1 MPHTEGHI
9 EPQVQGDPQGLD
21 YQAIYQKYYDKGL
34 DIEKAT
40 RKMRV
45 LYGAKQPEL
54 DALNAFYESKKK
66 SQDGT
71 TASDS
76 SSETVS
82 TVSTSGT
89 APSTGQENGDTDS
102 PLAAPDPLS
111 PQLYDSITPAPLP
124 RTFVHLA
131 QAEIISQSRPENWE
145 DIYISKFGEGEV
157 HQLDTKKLFSEQR
170 DQSIMAAVNVIEV
183 DAFDRWYKKKLEDG
197 RTKTLVD
204 QYLNLDTEE
213 IAKLK
218 RQLSRED
225 GSKHSIKDSIMEM
238 FAALEDAPE
247 GQLTHP
253 GFVRKYQLGV
263 DKTSKKSLKKVE
275 NDFGN
280 FYRDM
285 VKESLP
291 YSVQQNESQLKDL
304 EYYFKYGNGDMFD
317 FTEDGEV
324 GNQTWWSQTQLT
336 GEVAGMT
343 LVNKLSFLGS
353 RVGGWMADTVLGE
366 GMGDVFREG
375 LEPRLQEREKKLEE
389 IRGRMNVFEKGI
401 SKSYGEFFTT
411 GDLTA
416 LDNALEQSWYMAVE
430 ASPQISLAVAS
441 GAMGMGPTGIALL
454 LTADGTMQEAM
465 MIRNDISFDDFVDK
479 KSAPRIENLKEDI
492 DAILRVREGD
502 GGKEN
507 YKGKELQA
515 LRELLKKE
523 LKESRLSYS
532 EALSTIKVV
541 EGDTQED
548 IENKLKAKYD
558 IEVNQS
564 NRTMYLSSTAAV
576 DFAADLVMF
585 NIFRRAFRGADFGQD
600 ATIKTYAKNIL
611 RGSGVA
617 LPEAAIPTFLSMY
630 NREYQ
635 KAKYTDSDFD
645 AKQAF
650 EAALDVTLGMA
661 PLGPMLHTAGSSLAY
676 TKHLGRSADGPGGI
690 NVYHRR
696 VIDKLNKKATDPD
709 VNSNDRAQAIKL
721 AAKFK
726 RDGVLIFEKNTA
738 LYDYIGKKD
747 PASLDEIANLHLQ
760 LESLLRSLKGV
771 EDPNVKMLMRDE
783 LASIVSKKAKVEAE
797 FKEGFEAQYDHSYVR
812 QKFEDGKKG
821 IVEVKPDLDAKATE
835 EIAARETVE
844 WVQDNIK
851 EKPPTTLNRQRL
863 EEILSSKDH
872 AMLSAENPKGKGQGE
887 KSNAEANSKA
897 IEWLKKQGLK
907 YHEITGKY
915 GPGENSILVEGM
927 TLDQAKA
934 FAGLFDQHSVAH
946 GEGLVKSDGSLLPF
960 EDGINFDVDLKNP
973 DSDYYSA
980 VKLSDGTVVGF
991 KKEPSNSGTDA
1002 DGKPISGDD
1011 FYSSGVKSPDAD
1023 PLVRPDDSEA
1033 PPVREPQEG
1042 DARMGDDTEGVVAE
1056 ERKLADIKGGRVRQ
1070 FLRDTFRS
1078 DSGIGGKRG
1087 WKIWKQ
1093 RTGAREK
1100 VAETIRGREREM
1112 RVMSNQLSLDLGV
1125 LDALYIGAEFDG
1137 SGKKIGKNEYDRRKA
1152 ELNKYMN
1159 GEEARI
1165 AFLSDEGKA
1174 KLDFLRAKVDG
1185 LSGEMIRLLE
1195 ENPTDKNKA
1204 LVETI
1209 RNNQGQY
1216 LKRSYEAFTDNG
1228 TWIKDF
1234 NKKKLSKTKQK
1245 LYDDAVQFIMD
1256 SKGVDRIKANEEVK
1270 SYLQDLYGKLNDKS
1284 FIAGSGLIGALDS
1297 KVLSGRKDIPEPFRK
1312 LLGEVENVSFNYVNT
1327 VHRLAGYVADL
1338 SFQKVL
1344 RADLLEA
1351 GLAVEGAGREGVPF
1365 LTGSQFSG
1373 LDGLFVD
1380 PAFQP
1385 MYDGMMPLTS
1395 NPSKIMRMFTG
1406 FQGAV
1411 KIGKT
1416 VYSPTTT
1423 SRNLLSGVFLGFNSG
1438 HLFSTDLGKAS
1449 DAMKLAW
1456 GIEEGIDINFMTRER
1471 DKLMKYGIIGDG
1483 ARAGEVMGIMRDFTN
1498 ATEAQ
1503 RIAEKSGGSK
1513 LRKATRKVN
1522 DAAQKLYAFGDD
1534 FYKTTG
1540 FYTETQRFIDSGMDR
1555 ATAQKRA
1562 AERIRGGYPTYSYIP
1577 KNIKW
1582 LRRFPLSGMFVSFP
1596 YEVYRTTANNMRYAA
1611 QDFAEGRTKMGMQ
1624 RMLGMTTAHAFGFGM
1639 FSATKDLFNYTEEEL
1654 DAIRLLGPEYQKN
1667 SQPIFMPRGEGDE
1680 IKFIDAQAIL
1690 PNEAIWKPIRS
1701 LILQGDPKDENYID
1715 GIESAILEVLSPAI
1729 SMDASAKL
1737 VHELM
1742 TNRRE
1747 GTDQPIYYWDQDMNP
1762 FENALNN
1769 IPAATRHILKG
1780 IGPGAYNNLEE
1791 FFRANDINPEVFG
1804 EKSTV
1809 YKETKINEWILGLFG
1824 FRVNTFDM
1832 RAGVLP
1838 KIYEDSEDLKKYT
1851 NFNLSNKDI
1860 RLLSD
1865 KPIEYLKDKA
1875 DQYVNKQI
1883 EVAKRVQVYPSVA
1896 IEAGLEEGE
1905 LITTLVNSGL
1915 SKKNAGILVANAIE
1929 GTNLP
1934 QNPKYITLSR
1944 IKSVLTSVRDAHRGS
1959 KEELKEK
1966 TDAVMEAMFLS
1977 NVMIIDKWSMQ
1988 FENYDIKNDEE
1999 EDNQD
2004 FRRQYLNRNKP

>member
-1 MPHTEGHI
+1 MPHIEEHI
-9 EPQVQGDPQGLD
+9 EEPQVQGDPQGLD

-157 HQLDTKKLFSEQR
+157 HQLDTKKIFSEQR

-204 QYLNLDTEE
+204 QYLNLDSKE
-213 IAKLK
+213 IVQLK
-218 RQLSRED
+218 DRLENNLV
-225 GSKHSIKDSIMEM
+225 SKHGIKDSIMEM

-304 EYYFKYGNGDMFD
+304 EYYFKHGNGDMFD
-317 FTEDGEV
+317 FTEDGEI

-389 IRGRMNVFEKGI
+389 IREKMNVFEKGI
-401 SKSYGEFFTT
+401 SKSYGEFFAT

-416 LDNALEQSWYMAVE
+416 LNNALEQSWYMAVE
-430 ASPQISLAVAS
+430 ASPQISLAVGA
-441 GAMGMGPTGIALL
+441 GAMGMGPTGLALL

-479 KSAPRIENLKEDI
+479 KSAPIIEKLKEDI
-492 DAILRVREGD
+492 DAILRVREGEGD
-502 GGKEN
+502 RRDRGN

-532 EALSTIKVV
+532 EALSTIEVV

-564 NRTMYLSSTAAV
+564 NKTMYLSSTAAV

-585 NIFRRAFRGADFGQD
+585 RIFRRAFRGADFGQD

-635 KAKYTDSDFD
+635 KAIYTDSDFD

-676 TKHLGRSADGPGGI
+676 TKHLGRSRIGPDGI

-696 VIDKLNKKATDPD
+696 IIEDLNKKATDPD

-726 RDGVLIFEKNTA
+726 KDGVLIFEKNTA

-760 LESLLRSLKGV
+760 AEALLRSLKGV
-771 EDPNVKMLMRDE
+771 EDPNVKMRMRDE
-783 LASIVSKKAKVEAE
+783 LASIINQKSKVEAE

-821 IVEVKPDLDAKATE
+821 IVEVKADDPTVKADE
-835 EIAARETVE
+835 
-844 WVQDNIK
+844 
-851 EKPPTTLNRQRL
+851 
-863 EEILSSKDH
+863 
-872 AMLSAENPKGKGQGE
+872 
-887 KSNAEANSKA
+887 
-897 IEWLKKQGLK
+897 
-907 YHEITGKY
+907 
-915 GPGENSILVEGM
+915 
-927 TLDQAKA
+927 
-934 FAGLFDQHSVAH
+934 
-946 GEGLVKSDGSLLPF
+946 
-960 EDGINFDVDLKNP
+960 
-973 DSDYYSA
+973 
-980 VKLSDGTVVGF
+980 
-991 KKEPSNSGTDA
+991 
-1002 DGKPISGDD
+1002 
-1011 FYSSGVKSPDAD
+1011 PDAD

-1137 SGKKIGKNEYDRRKA
+1137 SGKKIGKNEYDRRKT

-1338 SFQKVL
+1338 SFQKIL

-1540 FYTETQRFIDSGMDR
+1540 FYTETQRFMDSGMDR
-1555 ATAQKRA
+1555 ATAEKRA

-1577 KNIKW
+1577 RNIKW

-1654 DAIRLLGPEYQKN
+1654 DAIRLLAPEHQKN
-1667 SQPIFMPRGEGDE
+1667 SQPIFIPRGEGDE

-1729 SMDASAKL
+1729 SMDATAKL

-1747 GTDQPIYYWDQDMNP
+1747 GTDQPIYYWDQDMNA
-1762 FENALNN
+1762 FDNALNN

-1883 EVAKRVQVYPSVA
+1883 EVAKRVQIYPSVV
-1896 IEAGLEEGE
+1896 IEAGLEQGE
-1905 LITTLVNSGL
+1905 LITTLVNSGI

-1944 IKSVLTSVRDAHRGS
+1944 IESVLTSVRDAHRGS

-1977 NVMIIDKWSMQ
+1977 NVMIIDKWSEQ
-1988 FENYDIKNDEE
+1988 FEDYDIKNDEE
-1999 EDNQD
+1999 EDNQN

>member
-1 MPHTEGHI
+1 MPHIEGHI
-9 EPQVQGDPQGLD
+9 EEPQVQGLD
-21 YQAIYQKYYDKGL
+21 YQAIYQKYYDKGF

-89 APSTGQENGDTDS
+89 ATSTGQENGDTDS
-102 PLAAPDPLS
+102 PLAAPEPLS
-111 PQLYDSITPAPLP
+111 PQLYDSIKGTPVRWTGVQL
-124 RTFVHLA
+124 R
-131 QAEIISQSRPENWE
+131 QAEVIGQARPENWE
-145 DIYISKFGEGEV
+145 DIYRSRFGEGEV
-157 HQLDTKKLFSEQR
+157 HQLDTKKIFSEQR
-170 DQSIMAAVNVIEV
+170 DSEIMGDLNLLEI
-183 DAFDRWYKKKLEDG
+183 DAFDRWYNKKLEDG

-204 QYLNLDTEE
+204 QYLNLDSKE
-213 IAKLK
+213 IVQLK
-218 RQLSRED
+218 GRLENNLI
-225 GSKHSIKDSIMEM
+225 SKHGIKDSIMEM

-285 VKESLP
+285 VKASLP

-317 FTEDGEV
+317 FTEDGEI

-343 LVNKLSFLGS
+343 LVSKLSFLGS
-353 RVGGWMADTVLGE
+353 RVGGWMADTLIGE

-375 LEPRLQEREKKLEE
+375 LEPNLREREKALEE
-389 IRGRMNVFEKGI
+389 IREKMNAFEAGI

-416 LDNALEQSWYMAVE
+416 LNNALEQSWYMAVE
-430 ASPQISLAVAS
+430 ASPQITMAVAG
-441 GAMGMGPTGIALL
+441 GAMGMGPTGLALL

-465 MIRNDISFDDFVDK
+465 MIRNDISFDDFVNK
-479 KSAPRIENLKEDI
+479 KSLPIIESYKEDI
-492 DAILRVREGD
+492 DAILKVREEE
-502 GGKEN
+502 GGEEN

-532 EALSTIKVV
+532 EALSTIEVG

-548 IENKLKAKYD
+548 IENKLKAIYN
-558 IEVNQS
+558 IEVNHS

-576 DFAADLVMF
+576 DFAADRVMF
-585 NIFRRAFRGADFGQD
+585 GIFRRAFRGADFGQD

-611 RGSGVA
+611 RGSGIA
-617 LPEAAIPTFLSMY
+617 LPESAIPTFLSMY

-635 KAKYTDSDFD
+635 KAIYTDSDFD
-645 AKQAF
+645 AQQAF
-650 EAALDVTLGMA
+650 EASLDVTLA
-661 PLGPMLHTAGSSLAY
+661 FLPLGPGMHTAGSSLAF
-676 TKHLGRSADGPGGI
+676 TKHLGRATDGPGGI

-696 VIDKLNKKATDPD
+696 IIDKLNKKATDLD
-709 VNSNDRAQAIKL
+709 VNSKDREQAIKL

-726 RDGVLIFEKNTA
+726 KDGVLIFEKNTA

-760 LESLLRSLKGV
+760 AEALLRSLKGV

-783 LASIVSKKAKVEAE
+783 LASIISKKSKVEAE

-812 QKFEDGKKG
+812 QKFEDKGGKEG
-821 IVEVKPDLDAKATE
+821 IVEVKADDPVVKADE
-835 EIAARETVE
+835 
-844 WVQDNIK
+844 
-851 EKPPTTLNRQRL
+851 
-863 EEILSSKDH
+863 
-872 AMLSAENPKGKGQGE
+872 
-887 KSNAEANSKA
+887 
-897 IEWLKKQGLK
+897 
-907 YHEITGKY
+907 
-915 GPGENSILVEGM
+915 
-927 TLDQAKA
+927 
-934 FAGLFDQHSVAH
+934 
-946 GEGLVKSDGSLLPF
+946 
-960 EDGINFDVDLKNP
+960 
-973 DSDYYSA
+973 
-980 VKLSDGTVVGF
+980 
-991 KKEPSNSGTDA
+991 
-1002 DGKPISGDD
+1002 
-1011 FYSSGVKSPDAD
+1011 PDAD
-1023 PLVRPDDSEA
+1023 PLVKPDDSEA
-1033 PPVREPQEG
+1033 PPVKEAEEG

-1056 ERKLADIKGGRVRQ
+1056 ERKLVDIKGGRVRQ
-1070 FLRDTFRS
+1070 FLRNTFRS
-1078 DSGIGGKRG
+1078 DAGIGGNRGLKFWKKRS
-1087 WKIWKQ
+1087 
-1093 RTGAREK
+1093 GAREK

-1112 RVMSNQLSLDLGV
+1112 RVMTNQLGLDLNV
-1125 LDALYIGAEFDG
+1125 LDALYRDAEFDIN
-1137 SGKKIGKNEYDRRKA
+1137 GKKTGKNEYNRRKE

-1165 AFLSDEGKA
+1165 AFLSDAQKA
-1174 KLDFLRAKVDG
+1174 KLDYLRARVDG

-1195 ENPTDKNKA
+1195 ENPTPKNKA
-1204 LVETI
+1204 LIETI

-1216 LKRSYEAFTDNG
+1216 LKRSYEAFTDDG

-1234 NKKKLSKTKQK
+1234 NKPLNKLSKTKKK
-1245 LYDDAVQFIMD
+1245 LYDDAVQYVMD
-1256 SKGVDRIKANEEVK
+1256 NFAEGDRVHILEETVPGSKKAKAETIVTG
-1270 SYLQDLYGKLNDKS
+1270 YLQDLYSKLDSKS
-1284 FIAGSGLIGALDS
+1284 FITGTGLIGALDS
-1297 KVLSGRKDIPEPFRK
+1297 KILSGRKDIPAPFRK

-1351 GLAVEGAGREGVPF
+1351 GLAIEGKGRQGSVEFSPGAA
-1365 LTGSQFSG
+1365 FSG
-1373 LDGLFVD
+1373 LDGLYVD
-1380 PAFQP
+1380 PIFKS
-1385 MYDGMMPLTS
+1385 MYDSMMPLTS
-1395 NPSKIMRMFTG
+1395 NPSKFWRTLSQI
-1406 FQGAV
+1406 QGVV

-1449 DAMKLAW
+1449 DAMRLAW
-1456 GIEEGIDINFMTRER
+1456 GVKEGIDVNFMTRER
-1471 DKLMKYGIIGDG
+1471 DKLMRYGVIGDG
-1483 ARAGEVMGIMRDFTN
+1483 ARAGEVMGLMRDFTD

-1513 LRKATRKVN
+1513 PRKATRKVN
-1522 DAAQKLYAFGDD
+1522 DAAQRLYAFGDD
-1534 FYKTTG
+1534 FYKATG
-1540 FYTETQRFIDSGMDR
+1540 FYTEAQRFMDSGMDR
-1555 ATAQKRA
+1555 AAAEKRA

-1577 KNIKW
+1577 RNIKW
-1582 LRRFPLSGMFVSFP
+1582 LRRFPLTGMFVSFP

-1611 QDFAEGRTKMGMQ
+1611 QDFAEGRHKMGMQ
-1624 RMLGMTTAHAFGFGM
+1624 RMAGMVTAQAFGFGM
-1639 FSATKDLFNYTEEEL
+1639 FSATKQIWEYTEEEL

-1667 SQPIFMPRGEGDE
+1667 SQPIFLPRGDANEM
-1680 IKFIDAQAIL
+1680 KFIDAQAIL

-1701 LILQGDPKDENYID
+1701 LILQGDPKDENYVD
-1715 GIESAILEVLSPAI
+1715 GIESAISEILAPFYAK
-1729 SMDASAKL
+1729 DATAKL
-1737 VHELM
+1737 VQELL

-1747 GTDQPIYYWDQDMNP
+1747 GSDQPIYYWDQDMTVL
-1762 FENALNN
+1762 ENALNN
-1769 IPAATRHILKG
+1769 IPDLGRQILKG
-1780 IGPGAYNNLEE
+1780 VGPGAYNNLEE
-1791 FFRANDINPEVFG
+1791 FFRATGISPELFG

-1809 YKETKINEWILGLFG
+1809 YKETKMNEWILGLFG

-1832 RAGVLP
+1832 RAGILP

-1851 NFNLSNKDI
+1851 DFNLSNKDI

-1865 KPIEYLKDKA
+1865 KPIEYLEKVA
-1875 DQYVNKQI
+1875 NRYVNKQI

-1896 IEAGLEEGE
+1896 MEAGLEQEK

-1934 QNPKYITLSR
+1934 QNPKYISLSR
-1944 IKSVLTSVRDAHRGS
+1944 IKSVLTSVENAHRGT
-1959 KEELKEK
+1959 KAELKEK

-1977 NVMIIDKWSMQ
+1977 NVMIIQKWSEQ
-1988 FENYDIKNDEE
+1988 FEDYDIKNDEE
-1999 EDNQD
+1999 EDNQY
-2004 FRRQYLNRNKP
+2004 FRGQYLNRNNE

>member
-1 MPHTEGHI
+1 MPHIEEHI
-9 EPQVQGDPQGLD
+9 EEPQVQGDPQGLD
-21 YQAIYQKYYDKGL
+21 YQAIYQKYYDKGF

-89 APSTGQENGDTDS
+89 ATSTGQENGDTDS
-102 PLAAPDPLS
+102 PLAAPEPLS
-111 PQLYDSITPAPLP
+111 PQLYDSVKGTPVPW
-124 RTFVHLA
+124 TGIQIA
-131 QAEIISQSRPENWE
+131 QAEVIGQSRPENWE
-145 DIYISKFGEGEV
+145 DIYRSRFGEGEV

-170 DQSIMAAVNVIEV
+170 DSEIMGDLNLLEI
-183 DAFDRWYKKKLEDG
+183 DAFDRWYNKKLEDG

-204 QYLNLDTEE
+204 QYLNLDSKE
-213 IAKLK
+213 IVQLK
-218 RQLSRED
+218 GRLENNLV
-225 GSKHSIKDSIMEM
+225 SKHGIKDSIMEM

-285 VKESLP
+285 VKASLP

-317 FTEDGEV
+317 FTEDGEI

-343 LVNKLSFLGS
+343 LVNKLAFLGS
-353 RVGGWMADTVLGE
+353 RVGGWMADTFADISKNPNRMSGV
-366 GMGDVFREG
+366 MGDAIRSGAETDI
-375 LEPRLQEREKKLEE
+375 QKREKALEE
-389 IRGRMNVFEKGI
+389 IREKMNAFEAGI

-411 GDLTA
+411 GNLTA
-416 LDNALEQSWYMAVE
+416 LNNALEQSWYMAVE
-430 ASPQISLAVAS
+430 ASPQITMAVAG
-441 GAMGMGPTGIALL
+441 GAMGMGPTGLALL

-465 MIRNDISFDDFVDK
+465 MIRNDISFDDFVNK
-479 KSAPRIENLKEDI
+479 KSLPIIEKLKEDI
-492 DAILRVREGD
+492 DAILKVREGE
-502 GGKEN
+502 GGEEN

-532 EALSTIKVV
+532 EALSTIEVG

-548 IENKLKAKYD
+548 IENKLKAIYN
-558 IEVNQS
+558 IEVNHS

-576 DFAADLVMF
+576 DFAADRVMF
-585 NIFRRAFRGADFGQD
+585 GIFRRAFRGSNFGQD

-611 RGSGVA
+611 RGSGIA
-617 LPEAAIPTFLSMY
+617 LPESAIPTFLSMY

-635 KAKYTDSDFD
+635 KAIYTDSDFD
-645 AKQAF
+645 AQQAF

-661 PLGPMLHTAGSSLAY
+661 PLGPMMHTGGSSLAF
-676 TKHLGRSADGPGGI
+676 TKHLGRATDGPGGI

-696 VIDKLNKKATDPD
+696 IIDKLNKKATDLD
-709 VNSNDRAQAIKL
+709 VNSKDREQAIKL

-726 RDGVLIFEKNTA
+726 KDGVLIFEKNTA

-760 LESLLRSLKGV
+760 AEALLRSLKGV

-783 LASIVSKKAKVEAE
+783 LASIISKKSKVEAE

-812 QKFEDGKKG
+812 QKFEDKGGKEG
-821 IVEVKPDLDAKATE
+821 IVEVKADDPVVKADE
-835 EIAARETVE
+835 
-844 WVQDNIK
+844 
-851 EKPPTTLNRQRL
+851 
-863 EEILSSKDH
+863 
-872 AMLSAENPKGKGQGE
+872 
-887 KSNAEANSKA
+887 
-897 IEWLKKQGLK
+897 
-907 YHEITGKY
+907 
-915 GPGENSILVEGM
+915 
-927 TLDQAKA
+927 
-934 FAGLFDQHSVAH
+934 
-946 GEGLVKSDGSLLPF
+946 
-960 EDGINFDVDLKNP
+960 
-973 DSDYYSA
+973 
-980 VKLSDGTVVGF
+980 
-991 KKEPSNSGTDA
+991 
-1002 DGKPISGDD
+1002 
-1011 FYSSGVKSPDAD
+1011 PDAD
-1023 PLVRPDDSEA
+1023 PLVKPDDSEA
-1033 PPVREPQEG
+1033 PPVKEAEEG

-1056 ERKLADIKGGRVRQ
+1056 ERKLVDIKGGRVRQ
-1070 FLRDTFRS
+1070 FLRNTFRS
-1078 DSGIGGKRG
+1078 DAGIGGNRGLKFWKKRS
-1087 WKIWKQ
+1087 
-1093 RTGAREK
+1093 GAREK

-1112 RVMSNQLSLDLGV
+1112 RVMTNQLGLDLGV
-1125 LDALYIGAEFDG
+1125 LDALYRDAEFDIN
-1137 SGKKIGKNEYDRRKA
+1137 GKKTGKNEYNRRKE

-1165 AFLSDEGKA
+1165 AFLSDAQKA
-1174 KLDFLRAKVDG
+1174 KLDYLRARVDG

-1195 ENPTDKNKA
+1195 ENPTPKNKA
-1204 LVETI
+1204 LIETI

-1216 LKRSYEAFTDNG
+1216 LKRSYEAFTDDG

-1234 NKKKLSKTKQK
+1234 NKPLNKLSKTKKK
-1245 LYDDAVQFIMD
+1245 LYDDAVQYVMD
-1256 SKGVDRIKANEEVK
+1256 NFAEGDRVHILEETVPGSKKAKAETIVTG
-1270 SYLQDLYGKLNDKS
+1270 YLQDLYSKLDSKS
-1284 FIAGSGLIGALDS
+1284 FITGTGLIGALDS
-1297 KVLSGRKDIPEPFRK
+1297 KILSGRKDIPAPFRK

-1351 GLAVEGAGREGVPF
+1351 GLAIEGKGRQGSVEFSPGAA
-1365 LTGSQFSG
+1365 FSG
-1373 LDGLFVD
+1373 LDGLYVD
-1380 PAFQP
+1380 PTFKS
-1385 MYDGMMPLTS
+1385 MYDSMMPLTS
-1395 NPSKIMRMFTG
+1395 NPSKFWRTLSQI
-1406 FQGAV
+1406 QGVV

-1423 SRNLLSGVFLGFNSG
+1423 SRNLLSGIFLGFNSG

-1456 GIEEGIDINFMTRER
+1456 GVKEGIDVNFMTRER
-1471 DKLMKYGIIGDG
+1471 DKLMRYGVIGDG
-1483 ARAGEVMGIMRDFTN
+1483 ARAGEVMGLMRDFTD

-1503 RIAEKSGGSK
+1503 RIAQKSGGSK

-1522 DAAQKLYAFGDD
+1522 DAAQRLYAFGDD
-1534 FYKTTG
+1534 FYKATG
-1540 FYTETQRFIDSGMDR
+1540 FYTEAQRFMDSGMDR
-1555 ATAQKRA
+1555 ATAEKRA

-1577 KNIKW
+1577 RNIKW
-1582 LRRFPLSGMFVSFP
+1582 LRRFPLTGMFVSFP

-1611 QDFAEGRTKMGMQ
+1611 QDFAEGRHKMGMQ
-1624 RMLGMTTAHAFGFGM
+1624 RMAGMATAQAFGFGM
-1639 FSATKDLFNYTEEEL
+1639 FSATKQIWEYTEEEL

-1667 SQPIFMPRGEGDE
+1667 SQPIFLPRGDANE

-1701 LILQGDPKDENYID
+1701 LILQGDPKDENYVD
-1715 GIESAILEVLSPAI
+1715 GIESAISEILAPFYAK
-1729 SMDASAKL
+1729 DATAKL
-1737 VHELM
+1737 VQELL

-1747 GTDQPIYYWDQDMNP
+1747 GSDQPIYYWDQDMNP
-1762 FENALNN
+1762 LENALNN
-1769 IPAATRHILKG
+1769 IPDLGRQILKG
-1780 IGPGAYNNLEE
+1780 VGPGAYNNLEE
-1791 FFRANDINPEVFG
+1791 FFRATGISPELFG

-1809 YKETKINEWILGLFG
+1809 YKETKMNEWILGLFG

-1832 RAGVLP
+1832 RAGILP

-1865 KPIEYLKDKA
+1865 KPVEYLKKVA

-1883 EVAKRVQVYPSVA
+1883 EVAKRVQVYPNVA
-1896 IEAGLEEGE
+1896 MEAGLEQEK

-1934 QNPKYITLSR
+1934 QNPKYISLSR
-1944 IKSVLTSVRDAHRGS
+1944 IKSVLTSVKDAHRGT
-1959 KEELKEK
+1959 KAELKEK

-1977 NVMIIDKWSMQ
+1977 NVMIIQKWSEQ
-1988 FENYDIKNDEE
+1988 FEDYDIKNDEE
-1999 EDNQD
+1999 EDNQY
-2004 FRRQYLNRNKP
+2004 FRGQYLNRNNE

>member
-1 MPHTEGHI
+1 MPHIEEHI
-9 EPQVQGDPQGLD
+9 EEPQVQGDPQGLD

-157 HQLDTKKLFSEQR
+157 HQLDTKKIFSEQR

-204 QYLNLDTEE
+204 QYLNLDSKE
-213 IAKLK
+213 IVQLK
-218 RQLSRED
+218 DRLENNLV
-225 GSKHSIKDSIMEM
+225 SKHGIKDSIMEM

-304 EYYFKYGNGDMFD
+304 EYYFKHGNGDMFD
-317 FTEDGEV
+317 FTEDGEI

-389 IRGRMNVFEKGI
+389 IREKMNVFEKGI
-401 SKSYGEFFTT
+401 SKSYGEFFAT

-416 LDNALEQSWYMAVE
+416 LNNALEQSWYMAVE
-430 ASPQISLAVAS
+430 ASPQISLAVGA
-441 GAMGMGPTGIALL
+441 GAMGMGPTGLALL

-479 KSAPRIENLKEDI
+479 KSAPIIEKLKEDI
-492 DAILRVREGD
+492 DAILRVREGEGD
-502 GGKEN
+502 RRDRGN

-532 EALSTIKVV
+532 EALSTIEVV

-585 NIFRRAFRGADFGQD
+585 RIFRRAFRGADFGQD

-635 KAKYTDSDFD
+635 KAIYTDSDFD

-676 TKHLGRSADGPGGI
+676 TKHLGRSRIGPDGI

-696 VIDKLNKKATDPD
+696 IIEDLNKKATDPD

-726 RDGVLIFEKNTA
+726 KDGVLIFEKNTA

-760 LESLLRSLKGV
+760 AEALLRSLKGV
-771 EDPNVKMLMRDE
+771 EDPNVKMRMRDE
-783 LASIVSKKAKVEAE
+783 LASIINQKSKVEAE

-821 IVEVKPDLDAKATE
+821 IVEVKADDPTVKADE
-835 EIAARETVE
+835 
-844 WVQDNIK
+844 
-851 EKPPTTLNRQRL
+851 
-863 EEILSSKDH
+863 
-872 AMLSAENPKGKGQGE
+872 
-887 KSNAEANSKA
+887 
-897 IEWLKKQGLK
+897 
-907 YHEITGKY
+907 
-915 GPGENSILVEGM
+915 
-927 TLDQAKA
+927 
-934 FAGLFDQHSVAH
+934 
-946 GEGLVKSDGSLLPF
+946 
-960 EDGINFDVDLKNP
+960 
-973 DSDYYSA
+973 
-980 VKLSDGTVVGF
+980 
-991 KKEPSNSGTDA
+991 
-1002 DGKPISGDD
+1002 
-1011 FYSSGVKSPDAD
+1011 PDAD

-1137 SGKKIGKNEYDRRKA
+1137 SGKKIGKNEYDRRKT

-1338 SFQKVL
+1338 SFQKIL

-1540 FYTETQRFIDSGMDR
+1540 FYTETQRFMDSGMDR
-1555 ATAQKRA
+1555 ATAEKRA

-1577 KNIKW
+1577 RNIKW

-1654 DAIRLLGPEYQKN
+1654 DAIRLLAPEHQKN
-1667 SQPIFMPRGEGDE
+1667 SQPIFIPRGEGDE

-1729 SMDASAKL
+1729 SMDATAKL

-1747 GTDQPIYYWDQDMNP
+1747 GTDQPIYYWDQDMNA
-1762 FENALNN
+1762 FDNALNN

-1883 EVAKRVQVYPSVA
+1883 EVAKRVQIYPSVV
-1896 IEAGLEEGE
+1896 IEAGLEQGE
-1905 LITTLVNSGL
+1905 LITTLVNSGI

-1944 IKSVLTSVRDAHRGS
+1944 IESVLTSVRDAHRGS

-1977 NVMIIDKWSMQ
+1977 NVMIIDKWSEQ
-1988 FENYDIKNDEE
+1988 FEDYDIKNDEE
-1999 EDNQD
+1999 EDNQN

>member
-1 MPHTEGHI
+1 MPHIEEHI
-9 EPQVQGDPQGLD
+9 EEPQVQGDPQGLD

-54 DALNAFYESKKK
+54 DALKAFYESKKK

-157 HQLDTKKLFSEQR
+157 HQLDTKKIFSEQR

-204 QYLNLDTEE
+204 QYLNLDSKE
-213 IAKLK
+213 IVQLK
-218 RQLSRED
+218 DRLENNLV
-225 GSKHSIKDSIMEM
+225 SKHGIKDSIMEM

-304 EYYFKYGNGDMFD
+304 EYYFKHGNGDMFD
-317 FTEDGEV
+317 FTEDGEI

-389 IRGRMNVFEKGI
+389 IREKMNVFEKGI
-401 SKSYGEFFTT
+401 SKSYGEFFAT

-416 LDNALEQSWYMAVE
+416 LNNALEQSWYMAVE
-430 ASPQISLAVAS
+430 ASPQITMAVAA
-441 GAMGMGPTGIALL
+441 GAMGMGPTGLALL

-479 KSAPRIENLKEDI
+479 KSAPIIEKLKEDI
-492 DAILRVREGD
+492 DAILRVREGEGD
-502 GGKEN
+502 RRDRGN

-532 EALSTIKVV
+532 EALSTIEVV

-564 NRTMYLSSTAAV
+564 NKTMYLSSTAAV

-585 NIFRRAFRGADFGQD
+585 RIFRRAFRGADFGQD

-635 KAKYTDSDFD
+635 KAIYTDSDFD

-650 EAALDVTLGMA
+650 EASLDVTLGMA
-661 PLGPMLHTAGSSLAY
+661 PLGPMLHTGGSSLAY
-676 TKHLGRSADGPGGI
+676 TKHLGRSRIGPDGI

-696 VIDKLNKKATDPD
+696 IIEDLNKKATDPD

-726 RDGVLIFEKNTA
+726 KDGVLIFEKNTA

-760 LESLLRSLKGV
+760 AEALLRSLKGV
-771 EDPNVKMLMRDE
+771 EDPNVKMRMRDE
-783 LASIVSKKAKVEAE
+783 LASIINQKSKVEAE

-821 IVEVKPDLDAKATE
+821 IVEVKADDP
-835 EIAARETVE
+835 
-844 WVQDNIK
+844 
-851 EKPPTTLNRQRL
+851 
-863 EEILSSKDH
+863 
-872 AMLSAENPKGKGQGE
+872 
-887 KSNAEANSKA
+887 
-897 IEWLKKQGLK
+897 
-907 YHEITGKY
+907 
-915 GPGENSILVEGM
+915 
-927 TLDQAKA
+927 
-934 FAGLFDQHSVAH
+934 
-946 GEGLVKSDGSLLPF
+946 
-960 EDGINFDVDLKNP
+960 
-973 DSDYYSA
+973 A
-980 VKLSDGTVVGF
+980 VK
-991 KKEPSNSGTDA
+991 A
-1002 DGKPISGDD
+1002 DE
-1011 FYSSGVKSPDAD
+1011 PDAD

-1125 LDALYIGAEFDG
+1125 LDALYIGAEFNVN
-1137 SGKKIGKNEYDRRKA
+1137 GKKIGKNEYDRRKT

-1245 LYDDAVQFIMD
+1245 LYDDAVQFVMD

-1338 SFQKVL
+1338 SFQKIL

-1540 FYTETQRFIDSGMDR
+1540 FYTETQRFMDSGMDR
-1555 ATAQKRA
+1555 ATAEKRA

-1577 KNIKW
+1577 RNIKW

-1654 DAIRLLGPEYQKN
+1654 DAIRLLAPEHQKN
-1667 SQPIFMPRGEGDE
+1667 SQPIFIPRGEGDE

-1729 SMDASAKL
+1729 SMDATAKL

-1747 GTDQPIYYWDQDMNP
+1747 GTDQPIYYWDQDMNA
-1762 FENALNN
+1762 FDNALNN

-1883 EVAKRVQVYPSVA
+1883 EVAKRVQIYPSVV
-1896 IEAGLEEGE
+1896 IEAGLEQGE
-1905 LITTLVNSGL
+1905 LITTLVNSGI

-1944 IKSVLTSVRDAHRGS
+1944 IESVLTSVRDAHRGS

-1977 NVMIIDKWSMQ
+1977 NVMIIDKWSEQ
-1988 FENYDIKNDEE
+1988 FEDYDIKNDEE
-1999 EDNQD
+1999 EDNQN

>member
-54 DALNAFYESKKK
+54 DGVNAFYDSKKK
-66 SQDGT
+66 SPDGSLPS
-71 TASDS
+71 AP
-76 SSETVS
+76 SSEEVS
-82 TVSTSGT
+82 TEPTSDT
-89 APSTGQENGDTDS
+89 ATQGKPENGDTDS

-157 HQLDTKKLFSEQR
+157 HQLDTKKIFSEQR

-304 EYYFKYGNGDMFD
+304 EYYFKHGNGDMFD
-317 FTEDGEV
+317 FTEDGEI

-343 LVNKLSFLGS
+343 LVNKLAFIGS

-389 IRGRMNVFEKGI
+389 IREKMNVFEKGI

-430 ASPQISLAVAS
+430 ASPQISLAVAG
-441 GAMGMGPTGIALL
+441 GAMGMGPTGLALL

-479 KSAPRIENLKEDI
+479 KSAPIIEKLKENI
-492 DAILRVREGD
+492 DARRRVREGE
-502 GGKEN
+502 GGEEN

-532 EALSTIKVV
+532 EALSTIEVV

-564 NRTMYLSSTAAV
+564 NKTMYLSSTAAV

-585 NIFRRAFRGADFGQD
+585 NIFRQAFRGANFGQD

-635 KAKYTDSDFD
+635 KAIYTDSDFD

-676 TKHLGRSADGPGGI
+676 TKHLGRATVGPGGI

-696 VIDKLNKKATDPD
+696 IIEDLNKKATDPD

-726 RDGVLIFEKNTA
+726 KDGVLIFEKNTA

-760 LESLLRSLKGV
+760 AEALLRSLKGV
-771 EDPNVKMLMRDE
+771 EDPNVKMRMRDE
-783 LASIVSKKAKVEAE
+783 LASIINQKSKVEAE

-821 IVEVKPDLDAKATE
+821 IVEVKADDP
-835 EIAARETVE
+835 
-844 WVQDNIK
+844 
-851 EKPPTTLNRQRL
+851 
-863 EEILSSKDH
+863 
-872 AMLSAENPKGKGQGE
+872 
-887 KSNAEANSKA
+887 
-897 IEWLKKQGLK
+897 
-907 YHEITGKY
+907 
-915 GPGENSILVEGM
+915 
-927 TLDQAKA
+927 
-934 FAGLFDQHSVAH
+934 
-946 GEGLVKSDGSLLPF
+946 
-960 EDGINFDVDLKNP
+960 
-973 DSDYYSA
+973 A
-980 VKLSDGTVVGF
+980 VK
-991 KKEPSNSGTDA
+991 A
-1002 DGKPISGDD
+1002 DE
-1011 FYSSGVKSPDAD
+1011 PDAD

-1125 LDALYIGAEFDG
+1125 LDALYIGAEFNVK
-1137 SGKKIGKNEYDRRKA
+1137 GKKIGKNEYDRRKT

-1338 SFQKVL
+1338 SFQKIL

-1577 KNIKW
+1577 RNIKW

-1729 SMDASAKL
+1729 SMDATAKL

-1747 GTDQPIYYWDQDMNP
+1747 GSDQPIYYWDQDMNP

-1883 EVAKRVQVYPSVA
+1883 EVAKRVQIYPSVV
-1896 IEAGLEEGE
+1896 IEAGLEQGE

-1944 IKSVLTSVRDAHRGS
+1944 IESVLTSVRDAHRGS

-1977 NVMIIDKWSMQ
+1977 NVMIIDKWSEQ
-1988 FENYDIKNDEE
+1988 FEDYDIKNDEE

>member
-9 EPQVQGDPQGLD
+9 EPQVQGLD

-40 RKMRV
+40 QKMRV

-89 APSTGQENGDTDS
+89 ATSTGQENGDTDS
-102 PLAAPDPLS
+102 PLAAPEPLS
-111 PQLYDSITPAPLP
+111 PQLHDSIKGTPVPWTGVQL
-124 RTFVHLA
+124 R
-131 QAEIISQSRPENWE
+131 QAEVIGQARPENWE
-145 DIYISKFGEGEV
+145 DIYRSRFGEGEV

-170 DQSIMAAVNVIEV
+170 DSEIMGDLTLLEI
-183 DAFDRWYKKKLEDG
+183 DAFDRWYNKKLEDG

-204 QYLNLDTEE
+204 QYLNLDSKE

-218 RQLSRED
+218 RQLSNEY
-225 GSKHSIKDSIMEM
+225 GSKHSIKDGIMEM

-263 DKTSKKSLKKVE
+263 DETSKKSLKKVE

-317 FTEDGEV
+317 FTEDGEI
-324 GNQTWWSQTQLT
+324 GNQTWWSQTQLA

-343 LVNKLSFLGS
+343 LVNKLAFIGS
-353 RVGGWMADTVLGE
+353 RVGGWMADTFIDTSKNANRMSGV
-366 GMGDVFREG
+366 MGDAIRSGAETDI
-375 LEPRLQEREKKLEE
+375 RKREKALEE
-389 IRGRMNVFEKGI
+389 IREKMNAFEAGI

-416 LDNALEQSWYMAVE
+416 LNNALEQSWYMAVE
-430 ASPQISLAVAS
+430 ASPQITMAVAA
-441 GAMGMGPTGIALL
+441 GAMGMGPTGLALL

-465 MIRNDISFDDFVDK
+465 MIRNDISFDDFVNK
-479 KSAPRIENLKEDI
+479 KSLPIIEKLKEEI
-492 DAILRVREGD
+492 DAILKVREGEGD
-502 GGKEN
+502 RRDRGN

-523 LKESRLSYS
+523 LRDSRLSYS
-532 EALSTIKVV
+532 EALSTIEVG
-541 EGDTQED
+541 EGNTQED
-548 IENKLKAKYD
+548 IENKLKAIYN
-558 IEVNQS
+558 IEVNHS
-564 NRTMYLSSTAAV
+564 NRTMYLSSTAAM
-576 DFAADLVMF
+576 DFAADRVMF
-585 NIFRRAFRGADFGQD
+585 GIFRRAFRGADFKQN
-600 ATIKTYAKNIL
+600 ATIKTYAKNLL
-611 RGSGVA
+611 RGSTIA
-617 LPEAAIPTFLSMY
+617 LPESAIPTFLSML

-635 KAKYTDSDFD
+635 KAEYTDSDFD
-645 AKQAF
+645 AQQAF

-661 PLGPMLHTAGSSLAY
+661 PLGPMMHTGGSSLAY
-676 TKHLGRSADGPGGI
+676 TKHLGRSRIGPDGT
-690 NVYHRR
+690 NVYHRK
-696 VIDKLNKKATDPD
+696 IIEDLNKKASDPD
-709 VNSNDRAQAIKL
+709 VNSKDREKAIKL

-726 RDGVLIFEKNTA
+726 KDGVLIFEKNTA

-760 LESLLRSLKGV
+760 AEGLLRSLKDV

-783 LASIVSKKAKVEAE
+783 LASIISKKSKVEAE
-797 FKEGFEAQYDHSYVR
+797 FKEGFEAQYDHSYIR
-812 QKFEDGKKG
+812 QKFEDKGKG
-821 IVEVKPDLDAKATE
+821 IVEVKADDP
-835 EIAARETVE
+835 
-844 WVQDNIK
+844 
-851 EKPPTTLNRQRL
+851 
-863 EEILSSKDH
+863 
-872 AMLSAENPKGKGQGE
+872 
-887 KSNAEANSKA
+887 
-897 IEWLKKQGLK
+897 
-907 YHEITGKY
+907 
-915 GPGENSILVEGM
+915 
-927 TLDQAKA
+927 
-934 FAGLFDQHSVAH
+934 
-946 GEGLVKSDGSLLPF
+946 
-960 EDGINFDVDLKNP
+960 
-973 DSDYYSA
+973 A
-980 VKLSDGTVVGF
+980 VK
-991 KKEPSNSGTDA
+991 A
-1002 DGKPISGDD
+1002 DE
-1011 FYSSGVKSPDAD
+1011 PDAD
-1023 PLVRPDDSEA
+1023 PLVKPDDSEA
-1033 PPVREPQEG
+1033 PPVKEAEEG

-1070 FLRDTFRS
+1070 FLRNTFRS
-1078 DSGIGGKRG
+1078 DAGIGGKRG
-1087 WKIWKQ
+1087 LKFWKK
-1093 RTGAREK
+1093 RSGAREK

-1112 RVMSNQLSLDLGV
+1112 RVMQNQLSLDLGV
-1125 LDALYIGAEFDG
+1125 LDALYRDAEFDVNTDRQG
-1137 SGKKIGKNEYDRRKA
+1137 NRRKIGKNEYDRRKV

-1165 AFLSDEGKA
+1165 AFLSDAGKA
-1174 KLDFLRAKVDG
+1174 KLDFLRARVDG

-1209 RNNQGQY
+1209 KNNQGQY
-1216 LKRSYEAFTDNG
+1216 LKRSYEAFTDDG
-1228 TWIKDF
+1228 AWIRDF
-1234 NKKKLSKTKQK
+1234 NKPYKKLSKTKKK
-1245 LYDDAVQFIMD
+1245 LYDDAVQYVMD
-1256 SKGVDRIKANEEVK
+1256 NFAEGDRVHILEEHVPGSKRVKAEKIVTG
-1270 SYLQDLYGKLNDKS
+1270 YLQDLYNKIDSKS
-1284 FIAGSGLIGALDS
+1284 FITGTGLIGALDS
-1297 KVLSGRKDIPEPFRK
+1297 KILSGRKDIPAPFRK

-1351 GLAVEGAGREGVPF
+1351 GLAIEGKGRQGSVEFAPGAA
-1365 LTGSQFSG
+1365 FSG
-1373 LDGLFVD
+1373 LDGLYVD
-1380 PAFQP
+1380 PIFKS
-1385 MYDGMMPLTS
+1385 MYDSMMPLAS
-1395 NPSKIMRMFTG
+1395 NPSKFWRTLTQI
-1406 FQGAV
+1406 QGVV

-1423 SRNLLSGVFLGFNSG
+1423 SRNLLSGIFLGFNSG

-1456 GIEEGIDINFMTRER
+1456 GVKEGIDVNFMTRER
-1471 DKLMKYGIIGDG
+1471 DKLMRYGVIGDG
-1483 ARAGEVMGIMRDFTN
+1483 ARAGEVMGLMRDFTD

-1513 LRKATRKVN
+1513 LRKATRSVN
-1522 DAAQKLYAFGDD
+1522 DAAQRLYAFGDD
-1534 FYKTTG
+1534 FYKATG
-1540 FYTETQRFIDSGMDR
+1540 FYTEAQRFMDSGMDR
-1555 ATAQKRA
+1555 ATAEKRA

-1577 KNIKW
+1577 RNIKW
-1582 LRRFPLSGMFVSFP
+1582 LRRFPLTGMFVSFP

-1611 QDFAEGRTKMGMQ
+1611 QDFAEGRHKMGMQ
-1624 RMLGMTTAHAFGFGM
+1624 RMVGMATAQAFGFGL
-1639 FSATKDLFNYTEEEL
+1639 FSATKSIYEYTEEEL
-1654 DAIRLLGPEYQKN
+1654 DAIRLLAPDYQKN
-1667 SQPIFMPRGEGDE
+1667 AQPILLNKGEEDE

-1701 LILQGDPKDENYID
+1701 LILQGDPKDENYVD

-1729 SMDASAKL
+1729 SMDATAKL

-1747 GTDQPIYYWDQDMNP
+1747 GSDQPIYYWDQDMNP

-1791 FFRANDINPEVFG
+1791 FFRATGISPEFFG

-1809 YKETKINEWILGLFG
+1809 YKETKINEWMLGLFG

-1832 RAGVLP
+1832 RAGILP

-1865 KPIEYLKDKA
+1865 KPIEYLEKVA

-1883 EVAKRVQVYPSVA
+1883 EVAKRVQIYPSVA
-1896 IEAGLEEGE
+1896 IEAGLDQGE

-1944 IKSVLTSVRDAHRGS
+1944 IQSVLTSVRDAHRGT
-1959 KEELKEK
+1959 KAELKEK

-1977 NVMIIDKWSMQ
+1977 NVMIIQKWSMQ
-1988 FENYDIKNDEE
+1988 FEDYDINNDEE

-2004 FRRQYLNRNKP
+2004 FRGQYLNRNKP

>member
-1 MPHTEGHI
+1 MLHTEGHI

-54 DALNAFYESKKK
+54 DALKAFYESKKK
-66 SQDGT
+66 SPDGSS
-71 TASDS
+71 ASDS

-157 HQLDTKKLFSEQR
+157 HQLDTKKIFSEQR

-304 EYYFKYGNGDMFD
+304 EYYFKHGNGDMFD
-317 FTEDGEV
+317 FTEDGEI

-389 IRGRMNVFEKGI
+389 IREKMNVFEKGI

-430 ASPQISLAVAS
+430 ASPQISLAVGA
-441 GAMGMGPTGIALL
+441 GAMGMGPTGLALL

-479 KSAPRIENLKEDI
+479 KSAPIIEKLKEDI
-492 DAILRVREGD
+492 DAILRVREGEGD
-502 GGKEN
+502 RRDRGN

-532 EALSTIKVV
+532 EALSTIEVV

-585 NIFRRAFRGADFGQD
+585 RIFRRAFRGADFGQD

-676 TKHLGRSADGPGGI
+676 TKHLGRSRIGPDGI

-696 VIDKLNKKATDPD
+696 IIEDLNKKATDPD

-726 RDGVLIFEKNTA
+726 KDGVLIFEKNTA

-760 LESLLRSLKGV
+760 AEALLRSLKGV
-771 EDPNVKMLMRDE
+771 EDPNVKMRMRDE
-783 LASIVSKKAKVEAE
+783 LASIINQKSKVEAE

-821 IVEVKPDLDAKATE
+821 IVEVKADDPTVKADE
-835 EIAARETVE
+835 
-844 WVQDNIK
+844 
-851 EKPPTTLNRQRL
+851 
-863 EEILSSKDH
+863 
-872 AMLSAENPKGKGQGE
+872 
-887 KSNAEANSKA
+887 
-897 IEWLKKQGLK
+897 
-907 YHEITGKY
+907 
-915 GPGENSILVEGM
+915 
-927 TLDQAKA
+927 
-934 FAGLFDQHSVAH
+934 
-946 GEGLVKSDGSLLPF
+946 
-960 EDGINFDVDLKNP
+960 
-973 DSDYYSA
+973 
-980 VKLSDGTVVGF
+980 
-991 KKEPSNSGTDA
+991 
-1002 DGKPISGDD
+1002 
-1011 FYSSGVKSPDAD
+1011 PDAD

-1137 SGKKIGKNEYDRRKA
+1137 SGKKIGKNEYDRRKT

-1228 TWIKDF
+1228 AWIKDF

-1338 SFQKVL
+1338 SFQKIL

-1540 FYTETQRFIDSGMDR
+1540 FYTETQRFMDSGMDR
-1555 ATAQKRA
+1555 ATAEKRA

-1577 KNIKW
+1577 RNIKW

-1729 SMDASAKL
+1729 SMDATAKL

-1747 GTDQPIYYWDQDMNP
+1747 GSDQPIYYWDQDMNP

-1896 IEAGLEEGE
+1896 IEAGLEQGE

-1944 IKSVLTSVRDAHRGS
+1944 IESVLTSVRDAHRGS

-1977 NVMIIDKWSMQ
+1977 NVMIIDKWSEQ
-1988 FENYDIKNDEE
+1988 FEGYDIKNDEE
-1999 EDNQD
+1999 EDNQN